1 MTQQASTT
9 PQVLADAFVTFN
21 RMSEQLASSY
31 RELESRV
38 SQLTNELDTARLERS
53 MESLARE
60 RVAKR
65 LETLLDA
72 LPGGVI
78 VLDNQGVVQEC
89 NPAAEALLGHGLE
102 GQRWN
107 DVIARAF
114 APRTDDG
121 HDVSLA
127 DGRRVNISTCPMG
140 DEPGQILLITDVTE
154 MRRLQDHLT
163 QHQRLATMGEMAA
176 SLAHQVRTPLSS
188 ALLYASNLKRPQ
200 LDEGDRERFT
210 GKLLDQLR
218 HLEALVNDM
227 LLYAR
232 DGTMGEQEFEP
243 ADLIGD
249 LQRTLASEIEASR
262 TRFECRNHT
271 SGMRLHG
278 NRQLLVSALAN
289 LASNAMQAMGEGGL
303 LELDVR
309 SDDEHSVAFVMT
321 DSGPGIEP
329 QQLQKIF
336 NPFYTTRSEGTGL
349 GLAVVAAITRA
360 HGGDIRVVSPAK
372 GRDNGTEMSGSI
384 FSMHLPARKMGTR
397 DNERRREHVAR

>member
-38 SQLTNELDTARLERS
+38 SQLTSELDTARLERS

-60 RVAKR
+60 RMAKR
-65 LETLLDA
+65 LETLLKA

-89 NPAAEALLGHGLE
+89 NPAAEALLGRGLR

-107 DVIARAF
+107 AVIAHAF
-114 APRTDDG
+114 APRADDG
-121 HDVSLA
+121 HDVSLS

-154 MRRLQDHLT
+154 MRRLQDHLN

-188 ALLYASNLKRPQ
+188 ALLYASNLRRPQ
-200 LDEGDRERFT
+200 LEETDRERFT

-218 HLEALVNDM
+218 HLEQLVNDM

-243 ADLIGD
+243 GELIADLE
-249 LQRTLASEIEASR
+249 RTLAAEIEATG
-262 TRFECRNHT
+262 TRFVARNHT
-271 SGMRLHG
+271 TGMRLHG
-278 NRQLLVSALAN
+278 NRQLLVSALGN
-289 LASNAMQAMGEGGL
+289 LASNAMQAMGEGGT

-309 SDDEHSVAFVMT
+309 KEDEHGVAFVMT
-321 DSGPGIEP
+321 DTGPGIES
-329 QQLQKIF
+329 QEIQKIF

-349 GLAVVAAITRA
+349 GLAVVAAIARA
-360 HGGDIRVVSPAK
+360 HGGDIRVVSPAREA
-372 GRDNGTEMSGSI
+372 RDGEAPGSI
-384 FSMHLPARKMGTR
+384 FTLRLPARQMGVR
-397 DNERRREHVAR
+397 GMERRRQGEKR